1 MATSDFRQSLS
12 AAWVRM
18 VRMAPTPAALDTDRC
33 YRAVHSRD
41 ARFDGVFV
49 TAVRTTG
56 IYCRPSCPARTPRAH
71 NVSFYPTAAAAHGA
85 GYRACRRC
93 RPDASPGSPEW
104 NVRADAVGR
113 AVRLIADGLVDR
125 EGVPGLSARLGYSSR
140 QLQRLLTAELGAGPL
155 ALARAHRAQT
165 ARVLLESTALPV
177 TDVAFAAGFASVR
190 QFNETLQEV
199 YDTTPSALRGAAG
212 RVAASAP
219 GRLSLRL
226 SARAP
231 FDADALTAF
240 WAGHSVLGLE
250 SVDAESG
257 ELVRTLAL
265 PHGPAVVRLRAHA
278 DVEGGHPYVACDL
291 QLSDLRDLAA
301 AVARCRAIGDLDADP
316 VAVHDVLVSD
326 PALAPAV
333 RRRPGLRVPGAADG
347 FEIAVRTVLGQ
358 QVSTK
363 AAATATA
370 RLTTRF
376 GKEVADCP
384 GWRSFPAP
392 QALAAAD
399 PDDLGVPRARG
410 RALVGLA
417 QAVADG
423 SVRLDV
429 GADRAEARASLLAL
443 PGIGPWTAD
452 YVVMRALR
460 DPDVL
465 LDTDLAV
472 RKVAGD
478 LGLGDAAALRRHSQR
493 WAPWRSYAVLHLWT
507 TYLDS
512 RAPAV
517 PNTRPEPRRQR

>member
-1 MATSDFRQSLS
+1 
-12 AAWVRM
+12 M
-18 VRMAPTPAALDTDRC
+18 VDMAPTPTALDTERC

-93 RPDASPGSPEW
+93 RPDASPGSPQW
-104 NVRADAVGR
+104 DVRADVVGR

-125 EGVPGLSARLGYSSR
+125 EGVAGLSTRLGYSSR
-140 QLQRLLTAELGAGPL
+140 QLQRLLVSELGAGPL

-165 ARVLLESTALPV
+165 ARVLLESTTLPSA
-177 TDVAFAAGFASVR
+177 DVAFAAGFASVR
-190 QFNETLQEV
+190 QFNDTVQEV
-199 YDTTPSALRGAAG
+199 YATTPSDLRRAAR
-212 RVAASAP
+212 RVTTTAP
-219 GRLSLRL
+219 GRLCLRL
-226 SARAP
+226 AARAP

-240 WAGHSVLGLE
+240 WAGHAVPGLE
-250 SVDAESG
+250 AVDEASG

-265 PHGPAVVRLRAHA
+265 PHGTALVRLRAHA
-278 DVEGGHPYVACDL
+278 DVDGRRPYIACDL
-291 QLSDLRDLAA
+291 RLSDLRDLAA
-301 AVARCRAIGDLDADP
+301 AVARCRAMGDLDADP
-316 VAVHDVLVSD
+316 TAVHDVLVAD

-333 RRRPGLRVPGAADG
+333 RQRPGLRVPGVADG

-363 AAATATA
+363 AASTATA
-370 RLTTRF
+370 RLTSRF
-376 GKEVADCP
+376 GEAVAGSP
-384 GWRSFPAP
+384 GWHTFPTP
-392 QALAAAD
+392 HTLAAAD
-399 PDDLGVPRARG
+399 PDGLGVPGARG

-417 QAVADG
+417 QAVSDG
-423 SVRLDV
+423 AVRLDV
-429 GADRAEARASLLAL
+429 GADRSETRASLLAL
-443 PGIGPWTAD
+443 RGIGPWTAD

-472 RKVAGD
+472 RRVASA
-478 LGLGDAAALRRHSQR
+478 LGVGADESALRRHSQR
-493 WAPWRSYAVLHLWT
+493 WAPWRSYAVLHLWM
-507 TYLDS
+507 TYLDA
-512 RAPAV
+512 RAPV
-517 PNTRPEPRRQR
+517 PNTRPEPRRPR

>member
-1 MATSDFRQSLS
+1 MDD
-12 AAWVRM
+12 
-18 VRMAPTPAALDTDRC
+18 MAPTPTALDTERC

-56 IYCRPSCPARTPRAH
+56 IYCRPSCPARTPRVH

-93 RPDASPGSPEW
+93 RPDASPGSPLW
-104 NVRADAVGR
+104 NVRADVVGR

-125 EGVPGLSARLGYSSR
+125 EGVAGLSARLGYSSR
-140 QLQRLLTAELGAGPL
+140 QLQRLLVAELGAGPL

-165 ARVLLESTALPV
+165 ARVLLESTTLASA
-177 TDVAFAAGFASVR
+177 DVAFAAGFTSVR
-190 QFNETLQEV
+190 QFNDTLQEV
-199 YDTTPSALRGAAG
+199 YATTPSALRSAARG
-212 RVAASAP
+212 VVPSAP

-226 SARAP
+226 AARVP

-240 WAGHSVLGLE
+240 WAGHSVPGLE
-250 SVDAESG
+250 SVDPESG

-265 PHGPAVVRLRAHA
+265 PHGPAFVRLRAHA
-278 DVEGGHPYVACDL
+278 DVDGGRPYVACDL

-301 AVARCRAIGDLDADP
+301 AVARCRAMGDLDADP

-326 PALAPAV
+326 PALAAV
-333 RRRPGLRVPGAADG
+333 VRQRPGLRVPGVADG

-363 AAATATA
+363 AASTATA
-370 RLTTRF
+370 RLTARF
-376 GKEVADCP
+376 GEAVAGCP
-384 GWRSFPAP
+384 GWSTFPSAD
-392 QALAAAD
+392 ALAVAD

-452 YVVMRALR
+452 YVGMRALR

-478 LGLGDAAALRRHSQR
+478 LGLGDAAALRRHAQR
-493 WAPWRSYAVLHLWT
+493 WAPWRSYAVLHLWM
-507 TYLDS
+507 TYLQMP
-512 RAPAV
+512 APAV
-517 PNTRPEPRRQR
+517 PNTRPQPRRPR